1 MNITRQTLRLP
12 CSTVVYRAQGLE
24 VTPSSALI
32 PLRQTCS
39 TQLAALVNVTL
50 HKHENPLTFFRAV
63 KSCEREVSK
72 CSHKTRGLQNGFR
85 TICLFCR
92 EQLSTACPSFPDED
106 YVCVRQDFDGGFSL
120 TACKKS
126 KMTNNFVIIS
136 ITISKSQSLVA

>member
-106 YVCVRQDFDGGFSL
+106 GGFSL